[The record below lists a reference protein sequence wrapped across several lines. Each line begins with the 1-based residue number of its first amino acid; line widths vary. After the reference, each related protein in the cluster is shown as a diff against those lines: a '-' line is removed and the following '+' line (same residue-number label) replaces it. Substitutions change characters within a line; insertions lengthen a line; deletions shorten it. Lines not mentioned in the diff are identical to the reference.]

1 MAQMEHYVKCREELL
16 KFIDENNCAPIMV
29 RLAWHDS
36 GNFDKRISS
45 WPECGGANGS
55 IIHEPEISYGA
66 NAGLTKAVNFLK
78 PFKQKIC
85 RSQLGGSHP
94 NGQCMRHSS
103 HWWPH
108 SAHEVW
114 PCGC

>member
-1 MAQMEHYVKCREELL
+1 MAVEEYVRCRAELL

-36 GNFDKRISS
+36 GNFDHRITEF
-45 WPECGGANGS
+45 PDRGGANGS

-78 PFKQKIC
+78 AFKQKYPGGKGEAWSEGKRKRPIKRAC
-85 RSQLGGSHP
+85 VSFHLG
-94 NGQCMRHSS
+94 R
-103 HWWPH
+103 
-108 SAHEVW
+108 
-114 PCGC
+114 